1 MLDSA
6 KHKVVLIEILKEIY
20 SDPSLRTILGFKGGT
35 AALLFYDLPRLS
47 IDLDF
52 DLLDQDKKELVLKKI
67 KSILSRH
74 GKVREAR
81 EKYYTLFF
89 LLSYEKGKHT
99 LKIDISKRP
108 GLGRFGRR
116 SYLGIPM
123 LVMKKEDMLAG
134 KLAAFLTR
142 KKAARRDLFD
152 LWFFLKNKW
161 TINPA
166 ALKEKT
172 GLTIKRAL
180 ARAVKK
186 TGKIKPNQ
194 LLQGMGEL
202 LDQKQKSWVKSKL
215 VSETIFYLRLYQKL
229 NG

>member
-123 LVMKKEDMLAG
+123 LVMKKEDM
-134 KLAAFLTR
+134 
-142 KKAARRDLFD
+142 
-152 LWFFLKNKW
+152 
-161 TINPA
+161 
-166 ALKEKT
+166 
-172 GLTIKRAL
+172 
-180 ARAVKK
+180 
-186 TGKIKPNQ
+186 
-194 LLQGMGEL
+194 
-202 LDQKQKSWVKSKL
+202 
-215 VSETIFYLRLYQKL
+215 
-229 NG
+229 

>member
-134 KLAAFLTR
+134 KLA
-142 KKAARRDLFD
+142 
-152 LWFFLKNKW
+152 
-161 TINPA
+161 
-166 ALKEKT
+166 
-172 GLTIKRAL
+172 L